1 MTMVVGTHFEQGI
14 VLLADSRITLQ
25 NPITQRALSYH
36 DILQKIL
43 PFAQNVAIA
52 FAGNVECAAFVFQSL
67 NKIIQQN
74 PELQNVAVAG
84 PHLGQH
90 LQRLSADF
98 STRARRRIDIE
109 YVLAGF
115 VPGATDPSA
124 GHLFV
129 YRRPAFTPER
139 ISNGFATIGTGEVI
153 TPYLVDNWEKL
164 RSLQPPEIK
173 SKADWLNA
181 NLEEELRRHRLLTV
195 GGLFQIILIEPTGI
209 RPMRYGY
216 FSVDP
221 GDDDE
226 AFEMFMEKG
235 FWYQRNMKT
244 GITTRL
250 ERPGQV
256 RIQPARVRDL
266 LPKPDADDG
275 ARTLERARASLFLN
289 YLVVC
294 GGIQREPGKVEFNPT
309 LNMMASARFPTDVP
323 LVVSVSFRAGTGP
336 HLLRLQLVDN
346 DGRAQDGLYEEAIN
360 ANNPIDDIIRDL
372 RLRLVF
378 PYPGV
383 WYLEALV
390 DGHRI
395 ARRSFVITEII
406 GEVRDPAIQ
415 LEDHPD
421 LLQRQNEELV
431 RQQLEGVDR
440 VLATGE
446 RRSILNYFVPC
457 HENIVDDLTLS
468 FAGMFDVVCTSHF
481 PQRLRI
487 MLSSS
492 LRTAPGTHN
501 VRVDLVD
508 VITNERT
515 MVNSL
520 SAMQS
525 SAYLRD
531 TPIQGE
537 TTLIFPRQ
545 GVYALEQY
553 VDDELSAR
561 SVIAA
566 DDVNNPKIIRLLE
579 ADRERVRQ
587 GELLVIA
594 KGAQQVPEENPAR
607 ISAL

>member
-1 MTMVVGTHFEQGI
+1 MTMVVGAHFDQGI
-14 VLLADSRITLQ
+14 VVIADSRITLQ
-25 NPITQRALSYH
+25 NPNTQRASSYH
-36 DILQKIL
+36 DVLQKIL
-43 PFAQNVAIA
+43 PFAPNVAIA
-52 FAGNVECAAFVFQSL
+52 FAGDVYCAASMFTSL
-67 NKIIQQN
+67 NQLMQQDH
-74 PELQNVAVAG
+74 ELQDVAIAG
-84 PHLGQH
+84 PRLGREF
-90 LQRLSADF
+90 QRLHQEFSA
-98 STRARRRIDIE
+98 RAKRTADVAF
-109 YVLAGF
+109 VLAGF
-115 VPGATDPSA
+115 APGAIDPNA
-124 GHLFV
+124 GYLLAYRSPIFRPEPIRDEFV
-129 YRRPAFTPER
+129 V
-139 ISNGFATIGTGEVI
+139 IGTGDVI
-153 TPYLVDNWEKL
+153 RPYLAKNWATL
-164 RSLQPPEIK
+164 RTLQPPEIK
-173 SKADWLNA
+173 TKADWLNA
-181 NLEEELRRHRLLTV
+181 NLEEELRRHRLLNV

-221 GDDDE
+221 SDDDE

-244 GITTRL
+244 GLTTRL

-256 RIQPARVRDL
+256 RIRPARVRDL
-266 LPKPDADDG
+266 LPKSDTDDG

-294 GGIQREPGKVEFNPT
+294 GGIQRESGKVEFNPT
-309 LNMMASARFPTDVP
+309 LNMMALARFPADVQ
-323 LVVSVSFRAGTGP
+323 LIVSVSFRAGTGP

-346 DGRAQDGLYEEAIN
+346 DSRAQDGSYEETVN
-360 ANNPIDDIIRDL
+360 TNNPIDDIIRDL
-372 RLRLVF
+372 RLHFVF

-395 ARRSFVITEII
+395 ARRSFVISEIL
-406 GEVRDPAIQ
+406 GELCDLEIQ
-415 LEDHPD
+415 VEDHLE
-421 LLQRQNEELV
+421 LLRRQNEELA
-431 RQQLEGVDR
+431 RQPLEGVDP

-457 HENIVDDLTLS
+457 HENTVDDLTLS

-481 PQRLRI
+481 PQGLRM

-508 VITNERT
+508 VITKERT

-525 SAYLRD
+525 NAYLRD

-537 TTLIFPRQ
+537 TTLVFQRQ

-566 DDVNNPKIIRLLE
+566 DDVNNPKFVRLLE

-587 GELLVIA
+587 GELLVIV
-594 KGAQQVPEENPAR
+594 KGAYQVREEK
-607 ISAL
+607 SHED

>member
-1 MTMVVGTHFEQGI
+1 MVVGAHFEQGI
-14 VLLADSRITLQ
+14 VILADSRITLQ
-25 NPITQRALSYH
+25 NPITQRAVSYH
-36 DILQKIL
+36 DILQKVL
-43 PFAQNVAIA
+43 PFAPNVAIA
-52 FAGNVECAAFVFQSL
+52 FAGGVNCAAFIFTSL
-67 NKIIQQN
+67 NQLMQQN
-74 PELQNVAVAG
+74 PELQNIAIAG
-84 PHLGQH
+84 PRLGRD
-90 LQRLSADF
+90 LQRLHQEFSAGVK
-98 STRARRRIDIE
+98 RAADVAFI
-109 YVLAGF
+109 LAGF
-115 VPGATDPSA
+115 SPGTIDPSA
-124 GHLFV
+124 GYLFA
-129 YRRPAFTPER
+129 YRSPVFRPEPIRDKFVV
-139 ISNGFATIGTGEVI
+139 IGTGDVI
-153 TPYLVDNWEKL
+153 IPYLAKNWATL
-164 RSLQPPEIK
+164 RALQPPEMK
-173 SKADWLNA
+173 TKADWMNA

-221 GDDDE
+221 NEDDE

-235 FWYQRNMKT
+235 FWYQWNMKT
-244 GITTRL
+244 GLTTRL

-266 LPKPDADDG
+266 LPKPDTDDE
-275 ARTLERARASLFLN
+275 ARTLERARGSLFLN

-309 LNMMASARFPTDVP
+309 LNMMASARFPADVQ
-323 LVVSVSFRAGTGP
+323 LIVSVSFRAGTGP

-346 DGRAQDGLYEEAIN
+346 DSRVQDGSYEEPVN
-360 ANNPIDDIIRDL
+360 TDNPIDDIIRDL
-372 RLRLVF
+372 RLHFVF
-378 PYPGV
+378 PHPGV

-395 ARRSFVITEII
+395 ARRSFVITEIL
-406 GEVRDPAIQ
+406 GELRDLAIQ
-415 LEDHPD
+415 IEDHPD
-421 LLQRQNEELV
+421 LLRRQNEELA
-431 RQQLEGVDR
+431 RQQLEGVDP

-457 HENIVDDLTLS
+457 HENTVDDLTLS

-481 PQRLRI
+481 PQGLRI

-508 VITNERT
+508 VITKERT
-515 MVNSL
+515 TVNSL
-520 SAMQS
+520 SAMRS
-525 SAYLRD
+525 NAYLRD

-537 TTLIFPRQ
+537 TTLVFPRQ

-566 DDVNNPKIIRLLE
+566 EDVNNPKFVRLLE

-594 KGAQQVPEENPAR
+594 KGAQQVPKENLAR